1 MTATPTA
8 TTGGGGLVSPFRDLA
23 RDSADVV
30 AHAAEQPSPSW
41 HEAAPDYQP
50 ALTRT
55 AIEQALVRS
64 SIAAGRTGVNELTDI
79 VFFRRHPERGGR
91 LISRSEPDFSG
102 LSREWLAIRDTL
114 VVPILTAPSGPVGWR
129 PPGPAAGQPTGPPTG
144 APTGPPTGGGG
155 QDLSS
160 RFQNGRIPA
169 SALCPVRTAPGHL
182 LECSAARAFDRL
194 NAAFRARFGY
204 DVVVNDAYR
213 SYERQVELKRS
224 LGSKAATPGTSNHGW
239 GKALDL
245 AGMNDGVGAVFEWFT
260 ANAHRFG
267 WLHPPWARATG
278 SNPEAHHWEFQGG

>member
-1 MTATPTA
+1 MTATPPA
-8 TTGGGGLVSPFRDLA
+8 TTAAGRLVSPFRDLVPDTA
-23 RDSADVV
+23 ERV
-30 AHAAEQPSPSW
+30 APAAEQSPPPG
-41 HEAAPDYQP
+41 HETVADYQP
-50 ALTRT
+50 TLSRT
-55 AIEQALVRS
+55 ALEQALVRS

-114 VVPILTAPSGPVGWR
+114 VVPMLARPSGPVGW
-129 PPGPAAGQPTGPPTG
+129 GPAGPAGPGQPAGSPAGPPSS
-144 APTGPPTGGGG
+144 GGGG
-155 QDLSS
+155 SDLSG
-160 RFQNGRIPA
+160 RFQNGRIPPT
-169 SALCPVRTAPGHL
+169 ALCSVRTSPGHL

-260 ANAHRFG
+260 ANAQRFG
-267 WLHPPWARATG
+267 WVHPPWARPTG
-278 SNPEAHHWEFQGG
+278 SNPEAHHWEFTGG